1 MVELNC
7 DGVLRT
13 VKSCANG
20 VLSFYPALETPP
32 YRGVMVFNWKN
43 AKTADI
49 DIPPVDG
56 CGSPISPAA
65 FRKGDLLGAGRRTIP
80 AIPADVAE
88 GIPSPNRPVIPPKG

>member
-1 MVELNC
+1 
-7 DGVLRT
+7 
-13 VKSCANG
+13 
-20 VLSFYPALETPP
+20 
-32 YRGVMVFNWKN
+32 MVFNWKT
-43 AKTADI
+43 AKTVDI
-49 DIPPVDG
+49 DIRPVDG